1 CSRGSKVKM
10 ANYTAADVKALRDRS
25 GAGMMDCKGALDEAD
40 GNVDKALEFLRLKGL
55 KGVTKREGRTTSN
68 GLILARVNGGTGYLV
83 ELACETDFVAKTP
96 KFVELA
102 DSVADAIAAAGA
114 ETLEAALAA
123 NLGGKTVSEAINDEA
138 AIMGEKVELR
148 RVASLKDAA
157 VDAYLHRTSKDLPPQ
172 VGVLVAFS
180 GSDAETA
187 HDVAV
192 HIAAFSPTVLS
203 REDVDAETVATERRI
218 AEETARNE
226 GKPEAA
232 LSKIVEGRVTGFF
245 KENVLLEQDFAKD
258 TKQSVA
264 KVLENAG
271 VTVSAFVRF
280 RVGA

>member
-1 CSRGSKVKM
+1 M

-40 GNVDKALEFLRLKGL
+40 GNVEKALEVLRLKGL
-55 KGVTKREGRTTSN
+55 KGITKREGRTTTN
-68 GLILARVNGGTGYLV
+68 GLIVARVVGGKGYLV
-83 ELACETDFVAKTP
+83 ELACETDFVAKAAN
-96 KFVELA
+96 FVELGEA
-102 DSVADAIAAAGA
+102 AGDAIAAAGA
-114 ETLEAALAA
+114 TDLDSALAA
-123 NLGGKTVSEAINDEA
+123 PAGSKTVADLITDLA
-138 AIMGEKVELR
+138 AIIGEKVELR
-148 RVASLKDAA
+148 RVTVLADDA

-172 VGVLVAFS
+172 VGVLVAYS

-192 HIAAFSPTVLS
+192 HIAAYSPNYLS
-203 REDVDAETVATERRI
+203 RDEVPADIVETERRI

-232 LSKIVEGRVTGFF
+232 LAKIVEGRVNGFF

-258 TKQSVA
+258 NKLSVA

-271 VTVSAFVRF
+271 IKVSAFARY

>member
-1 CSRGSKVKM
+1 M
-10 ANYTAADVKALRDRS
+10 ANYTAADVKALRERS

-40 GNVDKALEFLRLKGL
+40 GNIDKALEVLRLKGL

-68 GLILARVNGGTGYLV
+68 GLIVARVNGGAGYLI
-83 ELACETDFVAKTP
+83 ELACETDFVAKAP
-96 KFVELA
+96 KFIELA
-102 DSVADAIAAAGA
+102 DKVADAVAAAGA

-123 NLGGKTVSEAINDEA
+123 DLGGQTVLAAINDEA

-148 RVASLKDAA
+148 KVASLKDAA
-157 VDAYLHRTSKDLPPQ
+157 IDAYLHRTSKDLPPQ
-172 VGVLVAFS
+172 VGVLVAYS

-192 HIAAFSPTVLS
+192 HIAAFSPSVLT
-203 REDVDAETVATERRI
+203 RDDVDAEVVATERRI

-258 TKQSVA
+258 TKQTVA
-264 KVLENAG
+264 KVLENSG
-271 VTVSAFVRF
+271 LTVSGFVRF

>member
-1 CSRGSKVKM
+1 M
-10 ANYTAADVKALRDRS
+10 ANYTAQDVKTLRERS

-40 GNVDKALEFLRLKGL
+40 GNLDKAMEFLRLKGL

-68 GLILARVNGGTGYLV
+68 GLIVARVNGGTGYLI
-83 ELACETDFVAKTP
+83 ELACETDFVAKAE
-96 KFVELA
+96 KFIALA
-102 DSVADAIAAAGA
+102 DSVADAVAAAGA
-114 ETLEAALAA
+114 TTLESALVAD
-123 NLGGKTVSEAINDEA
+123 LGGKTVQDAINDEA

-148 RVASLKDAA
+148 KVGSLTDAA
-157 VDAYLHRTSKDLPPQ
+157 VDAYMHRTSKDLPPQ
-172 VGVLVAFS
+172 VGVLVAYS

-192 HIAAFSPTVLS
+192 HIAAFSPTVLK
-203 REDVDAETVATERRI
+203 REDVDAEVVATERRI

-245 KENVLLEQDFAKD
+245 KESVLLEQDFAKD
-258 TKQSVA
+258 TKQTVS

-271 VTVSAFVRF
+271 VTVSGFLRF

>member
-1 CSRGSKVKM
+1 M
-10 ANYTAADVKALRDRS
+10 ANYTAQDVKALRERS
-25 GAGMMDCKGALDEAD
+25 GAGMMDCKAALDEAD
-40 GNVDKALEFLRLKGL
+40 GNLDKAMEVLRLRGL

-68 GLILARVNGGTGYLV
+68 GLIVARVNGGTGYLI
-83 ELACETDFVAKTP
+83 ELACETDFVAKAP
-96 KFVELA
+96 KFIELA
-102 DSVADAIAAAGA
+102 DKVADAVAAAGA
-114 ETLEAALAA
+114 TTLEAALAA
-123 NLGGKTVSEAINDEA
+123 DLGGKSVQDAINDEA

-148 RVASLKDAA
+148 KVGSLKDAA
-157 VDAYLHRTSKDLPPQ
+157 VDAYMHRTSKDLPPQ

-180 GSDAETA
+180 GSDADTA

-192 HIAAFSPTVLS
+192 HIAAFSPSVLK
-203 REDVDAETVATERRI
+203 REDVDAEVVATERRI

-258 TKQSVA
+258 TKQTVS

-271 VTVSAFVRF
+271 VTVSGFLRF

>member
-1 CSRGSKVKM
+1 M
-10 ANYTAADVKALRDRS
+10 ANYTAADVKALRERS
-25 GAGMMDCKGALDEAD
+25 GAGMMDCKNALDEANGD
-40 GNVDKALEFLRLKGL
+40 GEKAMEVLRVKGL
-55 KGVTKREGRTTSN
+55 KGVNKREGRTTSN
-68 GLILARVNGGTGYLV
+68 GLIVARVSGGTGYLI
-83 ELACETDFVAKTP
+83 ELACETDFVAKAE
-96 KFVELA
+96 KFVSLA
-102 DSVADAIAAAGA
+102 ESIADAVVAAGA
-114 ETLEAALAA
+114 KTLEAALAA
-123 NLGGKTVSEAINDEA
+123 DLGGKSVADAINDEA

-148 RVASLKDAA
+148 RVASVEDAK

-172 VGVLVAFS
+172 VGVLVAYT
-180 GSDAETA
+180 GSDDETA

-192 HIAAFSPTVLS
+192 HIAAFSPNHLT
-203 REDVDAETVATERRI
+203 RDDVDAEVVATERRI

-232 LSKIVEGRVTGFF
+232 LTKIVEGRVTGFF

-258 TKQSVA
+258 NKLSVA

>member
-1 CSRGSKVKM
+1 M
-10 ANYTAADVKALRDRS
+10 ANYTAADVKALRERS
-25 GAGMMDCKGALDEAD
+25 GAGMMDCKNALDEANGD
-40 GNVDKALEFLRLKGL
+40 GDKAMEVLRLKGL

-68 GLILARVNGGTGYLV
+68 GLIVARVVGGTGYLL
-83 ELACETDFVAKTP
+83 ELACETDFVAKAE
-96 KFVELA
+96 KFVALA
-102 DSVADAIAAAGA
+102 ESIADAVSAAGA
-114 ETLEAALAA
+114 KDLDAALAA
-123 NLGGKTVSEAINDEA
+123 NLGGKSVADAINDEA

-148 RVASLKDAA
+148 RVAVVEGAK

-172 VGVLVAFS
+172 VGVLVAYS
-180 GSDAETA
+180 GNDDETA

-192 HIAAFSPTVLS
+192 HIAAFSPNHLT
-203 REDVDAETVATERRI
+203 RDDVDADVVATERRI

-232 LSKIVEGRVTGFF
+232 LAKIVEGRVTGFF

-258 TKQSVA
+258 NKLSVA

-271 VTVSAFVRF
+271 LEVAGFVRF

>member
-1 CSRGSKVKM
+1 M
-10 ANYTAADVKALRDRS
+10 ANYTAADVKALREKS
-25 GAGMMDCKGALDEAD
+25 GAGMMDCKSALDEAD
-40 GNVDKALEFLRLKGL
+40 GNVDKAMEVLRLKGL

-68 GLILARVNGGTGYLV
+68 GLIVARVSGGTGWLI
-83 ELACETDFVAKTP
+83 ELACETDFVAKAP
-96 KFVELA
+96 VFIALA
-102 DSVADAIAAAGA
+102 DKVADAVVAGGA
-114 ETLEAALAA
+114 KSLEAALTADM
-123 NLGGKTVSEAINDEA
+123 GGKSVADAINDEA

-148 RVASLKDAA
+148 RVAVAEGDA

-172 VGVLVAFS
+172 VGVLVAYS

-192 HIAAFSPTVLS
+192 HIAAFSPTALS
-203 REDVDAETVATERRI
+203 RDEISAEVVATERRI

-232 LSKIVEGRVTGFF
+232 LSKIVEGRVNGFF
-245 KENVLLEQDFAKD
+245 KENVLVEQDFAKD
-258 TKQSVA
+258 NKLSVA

-271 VTVSAFVRF
+271 ITVSAFARM

>member
-1 CSRGSKVKM
+1 M
-10 ANYTAADVKALRDRS
+10 ANYTAADVKALRERS
-25 GAGMMDCKGALDEAD
+25 GAGMMDCKSALDEANGD
-40 GNVDKALEFLRLKGL
+40 VEKAMEVLRLKGL

-68 GLILARVNGGTGYLV
+68 GLVVARVVGGTGYLL
-83 ELACETDFVAKTP
+83 ELACETDFVAKAD
-96 KFVELA
+96 KFIALA
-102 DSVADAIAAAGA
+102 ESIADAVSAAGA
-114 ETLEAALAA
+114 KTLEAALSADL
-123 NLGGKTVSEAINDEA
+123 NGKTVADAINDEA

-148 RVASLKDAA
+148 RVAVVEGAK

-172 VGVLVAFS
+172 VGVLVAYS
-180 GSDAETA
+180 GNDDETA

-192 HIAAFSPTVLS
+192 HIAAFSPAHLT
-203 REDVDAETVATERRI
+203 RDDVDAEVVATERRI

-232 LSKIVEGRVTGFF
+232 LAKIVEGRVTGFF

-258 TKQSVA
+258 NKLSVA

-271 VTVSAFVRF
+271 LEVAGFVRF

>member
-1 CSRGSKVKM
+1 M
-10 ANYTAADVKALRDRS
+10 ANYTAQDVKTLRERS
-25 GAGMMDCKGALDEAD
+25 GAGMMDCKGALDEANGD
-40 GNVDKALEFLRLKGL
+40 LDKAMEFLRLKGL

-68 GLILARVNGGTGYLV
+68 GLIVARVNGGTGYLI
-83 ELACETDFVAKTP
+83 ELACETDFVAKAE
-96 KFVELA
+96 KFINLA
-102 DSVADAIAAAGA
+102 DKVADAVAAAGA
-114 ETLEAALAA
+114 TTLEAALVAD
-123 NLGGKTVSEAINDEA
+123 LGGKTVQDAINDEA

-148 RVASLKDAA
+148 KVGSLKDAA
-157 VDAYLHRTSKDLPPQ
+157 VDAYMHRTSKDLPPQ
-172 VGVLVAFS
+172 VGVLVAYS

-192 HIAAFSPTVLS
+192 HIAAFSPTVLK
-203 REDVDAETVATERRI
+203 REDVDAEIVATERRI

-245 KENVLLEQDFAKD
+245 KESVLLEQDFAKD
-258 TKQSVA
+258 TKQTVS

-271 VTVSAFVRF
+271 VTVSGFLRF